1 MVRRM
6 VGVDSAG
13 QTKPMSSLTAAG
25 YASTP
30 IISASGGIGPIYV
43 RDHLRILEREILN
56 FWRSQN
62 IRTTVSAPVSSG
74 GMFIEVKSILRW
86 MAFIFMAI
94 SSWARSLV
102 FGMLTARSP
111 IMGRCYRNPKT
122 SPVLPRTPTGN
133 YTSCLSP
140 KEMTGTCIQGNYDRK
155 PASGGRACSGG
166 GGGRATGA
174 CVREFSDSTRC
185 LLFLIVL
192 EIPGLLTF
200 TTSSSQQPW
209 PSPISPL
216 Q

>member
-86 MAFIFMAI
+86 MAFISVSYTHLRAHETG
-94 SSWARSLV
+94 RNLV
-102 FGMLTARSP
+102 CR
-111 IMGRCYRNPKT
+111 
-122 SPVLPRTPTGN
+122 
-133 YTSCLSP
+133 
-140 KEMTGTCIQGNYDRK
+140 
-155 PASGGRACSGG
+155 
-166 GGGRATGA
+166 
-174 CVREFSDSTRC
+174 
-185 LLFLIVL
+185 LLL
-192 EIPGLLTF
+192 EK
-200 TTSSSQQPW
+200 
-209 PSPISPL
+209 
-216 Q
+216 